1 MRRFFKTAE
10 GSTAQLIQLC
20 AGYFFFYIVTG
31 ITVKYFTD
39 VRAGFP
45 AMHDMEFLVYS
56 TVGGSVICLGVAIG
70 LRWYRLKSN
79 ATMALGRLRLPRE
92 LLYIIP
98 SGVCTAVIIP
108 TTTLNYMLLPSVMV
122 AMVITRGSVIVISRA
137 VDAIQIA
144 QGILKKRVYW
154 EENIAVVFALC
165 AVGVNIFWSTN
176 KSDRPSLFESAP
188 AMINLGAY
196 VIAYMVRIYIM
207 NYYKNTRGRGVP
219 LDNKGFFALE
229 QIAASFA
236 MVAIG
241 LAFFNATSWFGVE
254 ARPVAVFRAAIE
266 TPKPDWTGA
275 VLAGSAYGM
284 VAFFSVFIFM
294 FKGRTAT
301 FAGLVNRLTSLVAGT
316 AATLAYWVFW
326 GGKAPKTEDW
336 VALGFIL
343 VAVGFLTRAEKKRTA
358 EMVAAHEI
366 GDKDDE

>member
-39 VRAGFP
+39 ARAGFP

-56 TVGGSVICLGVAIG
+56 TLGGSVICLVVAIG

-79 ATMALGRLRLPRE
+79 ATMALGPLRLPRE

-154 EENIAVVFALC
+154 EENVAVVFALA
-165 AVGVNIFWSTN
+165 AVGVNIFWATS

-196 VIAYMVRIYIM
+196 VIAYMIRIYIM
-207 NYYKNTRGRGVP
+207 NYYKNTRGAGVP

-241 LAFFNATSWFGVE
+241 LAFFNATAWFGVE
-254 ARPVAVFRAAIE
+254 AKPIVVFRAAIE
-266 TPKPDWTGA
+266 TPKADWAGA

-284 VAFFSVFIFM
+284 VAFF
-294 FKGRTAT
+294 
-301 FAGLVNRLTSLVAGT
+301 
-316 AATLAYWVFW
+316 
-326 GGKAPKTEDW
+326 
-336 VALGFIL
+336 
-343 VAVGFLTRAEKKRTA
+343 
-358 EMVAAHEI
+358 
-366 GDKDDE
+366 